1 MLFNNGF
8 DEIAFGRWLRGHLP
22 NKQLDITKLNG
33 IIDKTTTTLKL
44 TNLYYLITVLLDIKG
59 NIDKIA
65 GQLHAVAIAQ
75 AATHETDISFQNN
88 LSRMEYYL
96 LNIFTNDMKRIIRKS
111 SGDIVKPNY
120 EPADIWMKHEFSVI
134 KSQSGGA
141 LETEQTDEIDQRE
154 VLTTYCESILMILL
168 LQMSN
173 KHYDFLEKAQDTIR
187 EIGQEPF
194 VYELL
199 KTIIQEI
206 PHAEKEFP
214 QESYI
219 FSEFPHV
226 QGLRIL
232 EKAFH
237 KHFTKSEISVLKG
250 LSIPQVIYSRKP
262 KEFEYA
268 LGTGAYSLEGS
279 PEEGDIT
286 PMYGIEHDI
295 DLTRDERALIE
306 KGGIPVGALIFLYMV
321 CLDKII

>member
-1 MLFNNGF
+1 
-8 DEIAFGRWLRGHLP
+8 
-22 NKQLDITKLNG
+22 
-33 IIDKTTTTLKL
+33 
-44 TNLYYLITVLLDIKG
+44 
-59 NIDKIA
+59 
-65 GQLHAVAIAQ
+65 
-75 AATHETDISFQNN
+75 
-88 LSRMEYYL
+88 
-96 LNIFTNDMKRIIRKS
+96 
-111 SGDIVKPNY
+111 
-120 EPADIWMKHEFSVI
+120 
-134 KSQSGGA
+134 
-141 LETEQTDEIDQRE
+141 
-154 VLTTYCESILMILL
+154 
-168 LQMSN
+168 MSN
-173 KHYDFLEKAQDTIR
+173 KHYDFLEKARDTIR

-279 PEEGDIT
+279 PEEGDVT